1 MLFSSVNRFVVF
13 WLLAVLLF
21 SLPSA
26 AQQVTPQVPQLPVKG
41 YILQDF
47 HSGRVLAEQNSNQ
60 RLEPASIT
68 KIMTAYIVY
77 AKLRDGTIKADDLV
91 NVSRNAFEQE
101 GSRMFININ
110 SEVSVHDLLMGVVV
124 QSGND
129 ASVALAE
136 HIAGS
141 ETIFAELMNRHA
153 AALGLDNTHYVN
165 ATGLP
170 HPDHYTT
177 AEDIATLV
185 QALISHYPQDYAAY
199 TIKEFTYNNI
209 TQHNR
214 NKLLWRDESVDGV
227 KTGHTSS
234 AGFCLASSA
243 QRGAMRLLA
252 VVLGAEQENHR
263 FSASQQLLDYGFRF
277 FETHKL
283 YEAGHV
289 LTEAPLWKGATD
301 SVALGFPDAV
311 YLTIPRGRYQDMQAA
326 LRVNNIIEAPV
337 QQGQSFGHVQLQLD
351 GQQIATIPLISLQ
364 SVAQGGTFTQLT
376 DHILLMFKNWL
387 N

>member
-1 MLFSSVNRFVVF
+1 MHRAAVF
-13 WLLAVLLF
+13 WLLAGLLCLP
-21 SLPSA
+21 SLIQHSA
-26 AQQVTPQVPQLPVKG
+26 AQQAIPQVPQLPVKG

-47 HSGRVLAEQNSNQ
+47 HSGRVLAEENGNQ

-77 AKLRDGTIKADDLV
+77 AKLSEGAIKASDLV
-91 NVSRNAFEQE
+91 TISRNAYQQE

-110 SEVSVHDLLMGVVV
+110 SKVSIADLLMGVVV

-136 HIAGS
+136 YIAGS
-141 ETIFAELMNRHA
+141 EAVFAELMNRQA
-153 AALGLDNTHYVN
+153 AALGLANTHYVN

-170 HPDHYTT
+170 HPEHYTT
-177 AEDIATLV
+177 AADIAILV
-185 QALISHYPQDYAAY
+185 RALISHHPQYYSNYSA
-199 TIKEFTYNNI
+199 KEFTYNDI

-243 QRGAMRLLA
+243 QRDSMRLIA
-252 VVLGAEQENHR
+252 VVLGAGQENDR

-283 YEAGHV
+283 YAAGHV
-289 LTEAPLWKGATD
+289 LTEAPLWKGAADT
-301 SVALGFPDAV
+301 VALGFPNDV

-326 LRVNNIIEAPV
+326 LRVSNIIEAPI
-337 QQGQSFGHVQLQLD
+337 QQGQSFGGVQLQLD
-351 GQQIATIPLISLQ
+351 GQQIATVPLIALQ
-364 SVAQGGTFTQLT
+364 DVAAGSTFSQFT
-376 DHILLMFKNWL
+376 DHILLIFKNWL